1 LFISRDQM
9 RVPEPRRK
17 GGGFMRAVLW
27 LCLLL
32 LLAAG
37 GAFFGKAQYE
47 AEGPLDADQ
56 AFTIERG
63 MNARAVAKEL
73 EGLGIIRSADI
84 FTVAAYITRDFRRIK
99 AGEYLAPAGASM
111 ATLMD
116 IIVQGKEYTF
126 RLTIPEGWTSQM
138 AIERINAASAL
149 GGNPVEVPA
158 EGTLLP
164 DTYTFRRGFDRQ
176 ELIDKMAKAQSD
188 LIAELWPKRAA
199 DLPIQTPEEAI
210 ILASIVEKETSVPAE
225 RPQVAA
231 VFINRL
237 RLGMRLQ
244 SDPTVIYGIVGG
256 KGKLDRP
263 ISKADLRQETP
274 YNTYRIKALPPGPI
288 ANPGPDSIAAVLN
301 PAVTEDLYFVADGS
315 GGHAFSKTLDD
326 HNANVKEW
334 RELQKRLA
342 EENELE
348 AADEAVAPITVPEP
362 ENEAAK
368 PAIRLPVPRPAT
380 L

>member
-1 LFISRDQM
+1 MFGSRDRM

-17 GGGFMRAVLW
+17 RGKFMRAMLW
-27 LCLLL
+27 LSLLL
-32 LLAAG
+32 LIAAG
-37 GAFFGKAQYE
+37 AAFYGKQQYE
-47 AEGPLDADQ
+47 AEGPLATEQ
-56 AFTIERG
+56 VFTVERG
-63 MNARAVAKEL
+63 MNARAVAKML
-73 EGLGIIRSADI
+73 AAQGIIRSADI
-84 FTVAAYITRDFRRIK
+84 FTVAAYVTRDFRRIK

-111 ATLMD
+111 AMLMA

-138 AIERINAASAL
+138 AVERINANNVL
-149 GGNPVEVPA
+149 GGSAVEVPA

-164 DTYTFRRGFDRQ
+164 DTHTFRRGFDRQ
-176 ELIDKMAKAQSD
+176 QLINNMTKAQKD

-199 DLPIQTPEEAI
+199 DLPIQTPQEAI

-244 SDPTVIYGIVGG
+244 SDPTVIYGIVAG
-256 KGKLDRP
+256 KGRLDRT

-274 YNTYRIKALPPGPI
+274 YNTYRIKGLPPGPI
-288 ANPGPDSIAAVLN
+288 ANPGRDSIAAVLN
-301 PAVTEDLYFVADGS
+301 PAVTEDLYFVADGT

-334 RELQKRLA
+334 RALEKRLA
-342 EENELE
+342 EEAEE
-348 AADEAVAPITVPEP
+348 SEESGEADEPLT
-362 ENEAAK
+362 K
-368 PAIRLPVPRPAT
+368 PVIPLPVPRPAK

>member
-1 LFISRDQM
+1 M

-17 GGGFMRAVLW
+17 RGRFLHGLLW
-27 LCLLL
+27 LSLLL
-32 LLAAG
+32 LLAG
-37 GAFFGKAQYE
+37 GAVFYGKQQYE
-47 AEGPLDADQ
+47 TQGPLTADQ
-56 AFTIERG
+56 PFTVERG
-63 MNARAVAKEL
+63 MNARAVAKRL
-73 EGLGIIRSADI
+73 EEQGIIRSADI
-84 FTVAAYITRDFRRIK
+84 FTVAAYVTRDFRRIK

-111 ATLMD
+111 AMLMD

-138 AIERINAASAL
+138 AVERINAATEL
-149 GGNPVEVPA
+149 GGSAVEVPA

-176 ELIDKMAKAQSD
+176 QLIGNMMQAQKD

-263 ISKADLRQETP
+263 ISKADLREETP

-288 ANPGPDSIAAVLN
+288 ANPGRDSIAAVLN

-342 EENELE
+342 EEAE
-348 AADEAVAPITVPEP
+348 ADAAGEEVVIDTEKEA
-362 ENEAAK
+362 ENT
-368 PAIRLPVPRPAT
+368 PATPVIRLPVPRPAK